1 MTSSCSRLPS
11 KTDCRFAGIVDSDIL
26 RLFELQKAPSLSSSE
41 AEADQLSSTPEASP
55 KATAEEKETEPP
67 QVDAQ
72 AEEEVRSKASSEENM
87 NTQEMETLFSNNGH
101 VLALDSR

>member
-11 KTDCRFAGIVDSDIL
+11 KTGCRFAGIVDSDIL

-41 AEADQLSSTPEASP
+41 AEADQSSTPEASP
-55 KATAEEKETEPP
+55 K
-67 QVDAQ
+67 VDAQ